1 MSSAILRIVT
11 AGILAGVL
19 IESGAA
25 ARIADTI
32 MKKLGESKSL
42 IAMMLATWILTAVG
56 VFGDVAV
63 ITVAPIAIQL
73 AKRAGFKKL
82 GVLFAMIGGVKSW

>member
-73 AKRAGFKKL
+73 AKKELDLKTWSIVCNDRWS
-82 GVLFAMIGGVKSW
+82 KSW